1 MFAELHCHT
10 DMGSN
15 TRLTDTTNKVDAT
28 IRHAVSMGLRGLAI
42 TDHEALCA
50 HIKALNTIK
59 KVKAK
64 QEDLDFTLIL
74 GNEIYLC
81 HDTPPIQMD
90 NGKIK
95 YAIESPE
102 FYHFILLAK
111 DKEGHRQLRELSS
124 RAWERAYTYKRI
136 ERVPTFYSDLE
147 EIVKPNPGH
156 LIASTACLGGEFD
169 KLILADNVDG
179 SIAFVNWCCSVFGEE
194 NFYIELQPGLSAD
207 QIKYNT
213 WAVKFCKW
221 YGLPWIITNDVH
233 YLTADKRV
241 LHENFLLSHEEE
253 REVGEFYESTYFKS
267 EEEMIARMRDYL
279 SLEDILSGFENT
291 IKVVDACKNAGD
303 YGLFH
308 STIIPQRKLPPF
320 EIGDGFVPFYNQC
333 PSLAY
338 CSTSPYEQDRFC
350 LAECERGAREKR
362 IPFTLELAKRI
373 DIELQQVLAISEQL
387 GQRMTSYYNL
397 VQFIVQ
403 KAWQVS
409 LVGNGRGS
417 ACGFMLCYLMDIT
430 QVDSVKWNLPWWRH
444 AHATKIELADIDE
457 DFSPSK
463 RPLIFQMMRDEFGEN
478 RCLNIITFKH
488 ETSKAAIQTAARGL
502 GIDVKVA
509 REISALVPI
518 TRGKVWSIQECL
530 NGNKEEG
537 WAPVPGFADKINSYH
552 PLLLDTVLEIEGLVS
567 GRGVHA
573 SGFYIF
579 NSDYVNQNSL
589 MKAPNGTRITCWEM
603 HDSDE
608 AGALKVDL
616 LVTDA
621 VQKIQLCLGLL
632 ANDGYI
638 QDQGSLKATYDKYLH
653 PDVLDYETKEMWEM
667 AQQGKIVD
675 LFQFDS
681 AVGSEA
687 IRKSLPYNLKELA
700 LANSVMR
707 LMANEDMNPLDH
719 YCALKKDIS
728 LWYKEMRDNGLNESE
743 IKVLEKYLL
752 TNYGCSIEQED
763 MLELVMD
770 PHISDFTMPE
780 ANKLKKGVS
789 KKIKELVSSCKELY
803 LKKGKEI
810 HTSSAMLNYVWKY
823 LIQPQLG

>member
-59 KVKAK
+59 KIKAK

-111 DKEGHRQLRELSS
+111 DKEGHRQLRKLSS

-179 SIAFVNWCCSVFGEE
+179 SIAFVNWCRSIFGAE
-194 NFYIELQPGLSAD
+194 NFYIELQPGLSED

-221 YGLPWIITNDVH
+221 YNAPWIITNDVH

-291 IKVVDACKNAGD
+291 IKIVDACKNAGD

-320 EIGDGFVPFYNQC
+320 EIGDGFAPFYNQC

-397 VQFIVQ
+397 I
-403 KAWQVS
+403 QV
-409 LVGNGRGS
+409 
-417 ACGFMLCYLMDIT
+417 
-430 QVDSVKWNLPWWRH
+430 
-444 AHATKIELADIDE
+444 
-457 DFSPSK
+457 
-463 RPLIFQMMRDEFGEN
+463 
-478 RCLNIITFKH
+478 
-488 ETSKAAIQTAARGL
+488 
-502 GIDVKVA
+502 
-509 REISALVPI
+509 
-518 TRGKVWSIQECL
+518 
-530 NGNKEEG
+530 
-537 WAPVPGFADKINSYH
+537 
-552 PLLLDTVLEIEGLVS
+552 
-567 GRGVHA
+567 
-573 SGFYIF
+573 
-579 NSDYVNQNSL
+579 
-589 MKAPNGTRITCWEM
+589 
-603 HDSDE
+603 
-608 AGALKVDL
+608 
-616 LVTDA
+616 
-621 VQKIQLCLGLL
+621 
-632 ANDGYI
+632 
-638 QDQGSLKATYDKYLH
+638 
-653 PDVLDYETKEMWEM
+653 
-667 AQQGKIVD
+667 
-675 LFQFDS
+675 
-681 AVGSEA
+681 
-687 IRKSLPYNLKELA
+687 
-700 LANSVMR
+700 
-707 LMANEDMNPLDH
+707 
-719 YCALKKDIS
+719 
-728 LWYKEMRDNGLNESE
+728 
-743 IKVLEKYLL
+743 
-752 TNYGCSIEQED
+752 
-763 MLELVMD
+763 
-770 PHISDFTMPE
+770 
-780 ANKLKKGVS
+780 
-789 KKIKELVSSCKELY
+789 
-803 LKKGKEI
+803 
-810 HTSSAMLNYVWKY
+810 
-823 LIQPQLG
+823 